1 MPVIKSGESKMY
13 ALVRNYAGAGA
24 KELFDLLA
32 ERKSDVETRLRAVG
46 GFVSYTLIRTND
58 GGVSVTVCQ
67 DQDGIDE
74 SSQVARDW
82 VKANAAGLDTNPPTV
97 SKGPVIL
104 HLT

>member
-1 MPVIKSGESKMY
+1 MY
-13 ALVRNYAGAGA
+13 AVVRNYSGAGA
-24 KELFDLLA
+24 KELFDLLD
-32 ERKSDVETRLRAVG
+32 ERKTDVETRLRTVA
-46 GFVSYTLIRTND
+46 GFVSHTLIRTND

-67 DQDGIDE
+67 DQGGTDE

-82 VKANAAGLDTNPPTV
+82 VKANAVDLNTDPPTV